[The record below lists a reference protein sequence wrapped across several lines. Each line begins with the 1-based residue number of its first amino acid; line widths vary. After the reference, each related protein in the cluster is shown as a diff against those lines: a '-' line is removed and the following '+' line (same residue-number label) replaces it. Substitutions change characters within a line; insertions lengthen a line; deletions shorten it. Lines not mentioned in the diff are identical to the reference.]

1 MALKK
6 RALDLAP
13 EEAWFKS
20 SYSNNGNNCIIV
32 APLAKQSAGVG
43 VADSKHDNSPAFVVS
58 RDAWKAF
65 IDFAS

>member
-13 EEAWFKS
+13 KGAWFKS
-20 SYSNNGNNCIIV
+20 SRSNNGNNCILV
-32 APLAKQSAGVG
+32 APLAERYVG
-43 VADSKHDNSPAFVVS
+43 VADSKFDNSPAFVVGH
-58 RDAWKAF
+58 DAWKAF